1 EQNRFLS
8 LLPEHASIPL
18 DLNNKQLLYWLLSV
32 KDIPKEKNDKVWVP
46 LIPGYTIFTFFAG
59 AYFRLNLGW
68 SQTYESHPD
77 KFSSFYKYIQTKYN
91 YTGKISVPY
100 LLGLTCTENVM
111 WLHSFI
117 ASHYDIFE
125 NTRTLFL
132 ADKKLNNIIKSG
144 KRKADEIDKELANST
159 DSILFKARLPISSKG
174 LDVDNRTIQAFT
186 LQLEE
191 SNIELKNTRKK
202 LRESLETINKLH
214 KQLEEISN
222 ST

>member
-1 EQNRFLS
+1 MVLCQ
-8 LLPEHASIPL
+8 
-18 DLNNKQLLYWLLSV
+18 
-32 KDIPKEKNDKVWVP
+32 KEILFQWTNFGEDS
-46 LIPGYTIFTFFAG
+46 FFAT
-59 AYFRLNLGW
+59 A
-68 SQTYESHPD
+68 QTYESHPD

-222 ST
+222 STRSSLKL